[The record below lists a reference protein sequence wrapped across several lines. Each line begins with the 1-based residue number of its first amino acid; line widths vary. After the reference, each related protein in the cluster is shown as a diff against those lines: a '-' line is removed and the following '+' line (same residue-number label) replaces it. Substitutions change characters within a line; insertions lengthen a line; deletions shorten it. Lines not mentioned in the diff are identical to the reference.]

1 MKIAVIGT
9 SNSVL
14 KSGYFET
21 YKALEHPHQTDLF
34 AVGGTIVSYAAFA
47 LEYYGILAEY
57 DVIVTEFSTNDTNRY
72 KKNVVSLEYLAQYIY
87 DVFALIH
94 SAGKIHIN
102 LLLGHPTTEKD
113 CPVFGI
119 YRSIC
124 KMFGTENIEGHE
136 LVSSF
141 EKSGEIWLDENHYQS
156 SAARKLAFVLHGQRK
171 KLTDKA
177 QNTHKNDSPAPIR
190 KFFAETFKDSPNLRI
205 KGTTLYTLPTLP
217 VEKKISVPLKQD
229 HIHTEGFFYRASPFI
244 GNISLA
250 CSEKIYGC
258 DLFRAAS
265 GFFYHYLPQ
274 NGGIPVS
281 GRTLELHNGKIL
293 SDGQNRFN
301 GFEYNPKNFE
311 LCGILFS
318 AAEPNSTYPAF
329 AVLNAEPSENTVKNY
344 GKIFSVVRSCAASA
358 EFAEK
363 ISDPVLLFAAAEAL
377 EEENR
382 TKAIYKRVCVLSE
395 FKNPF
400 FVKKYLIRLLADND
414 LQEIKAVLPLLEN
427 TDKNCLSAEL
437 FACFSKLGDKQA
449 AEKTAQNEKNPLKR
463 LSLLASFFLGEKE
476 YEKAEKLLIQC
487 RTINDENLHYVND
500 LLFCLIQLGKK
511 EEIQTL
517 LAETEKY
524 VIQCAGIQ
532 YRLDF
537 TDLQNSMNLLTKEDC
552 GPYYPFVGY
561 LKKCGFRLTVR

>member
-21 YKALEHPHQTDLF
+21 YKALEHPHQVDLF

-72 KKNVVSLEYLAQYIY
+72 KKNVVSLKYLAQYIY
-87 DVFALIH
+87 DIFALIRN
-94 SAGKIHIN
+94 AGKIHIN
-102 LLLGHPTTEKD
+102 LLLGHPDTEKD

-119 YRSIC
+119 YRGIC

-141 EKSGEIWLDENHYQS
+141 EKDGNIWLDENHYRS
-156 SAARKLAFVLHGQRK
+156 CAARKLAFVLHGQRK
-171 KLTDKA
+171 KLTDNA
-177 QNTHKNDSPAPIR
+177 QSEQKHGCPAPIR
-190 KFFAETFKDSPNLRI
+190 KFFAETFKNNPNLRL

-217 VEKKISVPLKQD
+217 VEKKISVPLKED
-229 HIHTEGFFYRASPFI
+229 HVRAEGFFYRASPFI
-244 GNISLA
+244 GNVSLA
-250 CSEKIYGC
+250 CSDKIYGC

-274 NGGIPVS
+274 DSGIAVS

-293 SDGQNRFN
+293 LDGQNNF
-301 GFEYNPKNFE
+301 GGIEYNPRNFE

-318 AAEPNSTYPAF
+318 AAEPGKAYPAF
-329 AVLNAEPSENTVKNY
+329 PVLKAEPSESTVKNY

-363 ISDPVLLFAAAEAL
+363 ISDPALLFAAAEAL
-377 EEENR
+377 EEESV
-382 TKAIYKRVCVLSE
+382 TKAIYKRACILSE

-400 FVKKYLIRLLADND
+400 FVKKYLVRLLADNG
-414 LQEIKAVLPLLEN
+414 LQEIKTVLPLLKN
-427 TDKNCLSAEL
+427 TDKAPLTAEL
-437 FACFSKLGDKQA
+437 FVCFLKLEDKQA
-449 AEKTAQNEKNPLKR
+449 AKETAESEKNPLKR
-463 LSLLASFFLGEKE
+463 LSLLASFFLSEKE
-476 YEKAEKLLIQC
+476 YGTAKEFLMQC
-487 RTINDENLHYVND
+487 RAINNENLRYVSD
-500 LLFCLIQLGKK
+500 LLFCLVQLGKK
-511 EEIQTL
+511 EEIQVL

-524 VIQCAGIQ
+524 VIQCAAIQ

-537 TDLQNSMNLLTKEDC
+537 TELRDSMNLLTKEDC
-552 GPYYPFVGY
+552 GQYYPFVNY
-561 LKKCGFRLTVR
+561 LKKCGFRLTAG